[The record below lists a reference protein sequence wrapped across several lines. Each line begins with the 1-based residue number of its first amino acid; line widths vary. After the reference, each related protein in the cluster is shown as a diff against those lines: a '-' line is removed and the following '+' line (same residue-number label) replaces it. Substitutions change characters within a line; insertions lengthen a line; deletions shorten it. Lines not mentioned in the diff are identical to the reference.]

1 MGEMAAITQVAERN
15 ASVIASTPVTIAVFS
30 KKSFPRSLVTPPL
43 GTDYSNDGK
52 FVLIQI
58 PAALS
63 SLSSVVIE
71 KLATLRMCAPSEGE
85 PLLISNPPGGY

>member
-30 KKSFPRSLVTPPL
+30 EEIFGSLTSDSTL

-52 FVLIQI
+52 FVLI
-58 PAALS
+58 
-63 SLSSVVIE
+63 
-71 KLATLRMCAPSEGE
+71 
-85 PLLISNPPGGY
+85 